1 LKCVSFIFI
10 YTTSESL
17 LTVVIN
23 VIDSQT
29 AEAKTMER
37 NEAMSLIIK
46 LLSMMLEQGG
56 SDLFI
61 TAGAP
66 PSIKIKGQM
75 TPLSKHPL
83 SAEDAKAITQSVMN
97 DKQLKQFEETK
108 ECNFAIAPPG
118 LSRFRVN
125 AYVQQG
131 MQGLVMRVIA
141 SEIPKIDD
149 LGLPEVLKDVI
160 MGKNGLVVMVGGTG
174 SGKSTSM
181 AAMLDHRNEHSRGHI
196 ITIEDPIE
204 YVHPHKKCIIMQRE
218 VGVDTDNWEA
228 ALHNTLR
235 QAPDVIVLG
244 EIRDKEIMDFGIEF
258 AQTGHLALATLHA
271 NNANQAIDRIL
282 GFFPSDKQAK
292 LMQDISLNLRAII
305 SQRLVRTVDGGRT
318 AAIEILLNTP
328 LISDLIAKGD
338 VSGIKA
344 IMNKSRELG
353 MQTFDQALFDLYNEG
368 RISYE
373 EALKNADS
381 INEVRLKIKLSK
393 ENSDADLNE
402 DFAVGMEDSMVDN
415 RERQNNEDGAMFGD
429 SLSLMIEDDEDEN
442 TANN

>member
-1 LKCVSFIFI
+1 
-10 YTTSESL
+10 
-17 LTVVIN
+17 
-23 VIDSQT
+23 
-29 AEAKTMER
+29 MER

-83 SAEDAKAITQSVMN
+83 SDEDAKAITQSVMN
-97 DKQLKQFEETK
+97 DKQLKQFEQTK

-141 SEIPKIDD
+141 AEIPKLDD

-181 AAMLDHRNEHSRGHI
+181 AAMLDHRNEHSHGHI

-204 YVHPHKKCIIMQRE
+204 YVHPHKNCIIMQRE
-218 VGVDTDNWEA
+218 VGVDTESWEA

-282 GFFPSDKQAK
+282 GFFPSDKQIK
-292 LMQDISLNLRAII
+292 LMQDLSLNLRAII

-368 RISYE
+368 LISYE

-381 INEVRLKIKLSK
+381 VNEVRLKIKLSK
-393 ENSDADLNE
+393 ESSDDE
-402 DFAVGMEDSMVDN
+402 MEHDFAIDAEDSMIDN
-415 RERQNNEDGAMFGD
+415 RNRRNTEDSAMSGG
-429 SLSLMIEDDEDEN
+429 SLSLQIDDDEN
-442 TANN
+442 